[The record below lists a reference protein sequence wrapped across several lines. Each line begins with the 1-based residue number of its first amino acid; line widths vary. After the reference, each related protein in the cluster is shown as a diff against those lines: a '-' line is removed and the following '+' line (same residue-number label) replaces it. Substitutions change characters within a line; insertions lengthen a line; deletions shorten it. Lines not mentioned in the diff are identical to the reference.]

1 MQLTASSGSTGAHV
15 GDRTARTFFNNE
27 NDRGVAPQ
35 EAWPGDWCLMIVQQ
49 RANQR
54 APTLR
59 SVEMFEVHLNNEPH
73 TSVNLCNLDSLLS
86 QQLTWS
92 PASAIRTLE
101 GSEFNLANL
110 ITVQADFH
118 CSTASACVRMSA
130 KPSSSFPSSLHFQYL
145 HGRVPPNLHF

>member
-59 SVEMFEVHLNNEPH
+59 SVDLRWTSNNSSPTLMDLKQFVQS
-73 TSVNLCNLDSLLS
+73 TSLGSWTSNNSSRPQTIRPS
-86 QQLTWS
+86 Q
-92 PASAIRTLE
+92 
-101 GSEFNLANL
+101 
-110 ITVQADFH
+110 
-118 CSTASACVRMSA
+118 
-130 KPSSSFPSSLHFQYL
+130 
-145 HGRVPPNLHF
+145 